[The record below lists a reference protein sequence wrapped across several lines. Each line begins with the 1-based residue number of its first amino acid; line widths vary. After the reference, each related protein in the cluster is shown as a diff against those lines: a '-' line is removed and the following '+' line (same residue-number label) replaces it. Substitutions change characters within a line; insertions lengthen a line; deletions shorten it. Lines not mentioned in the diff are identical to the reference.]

1 MEFSFAD
8 IALSLALVALAIA
21 LTLYW
26 KIPVQKDMAFGS
38 VRAFIQLIAVG
49 YALKYIFQIESG
61 WLIHL
66 ALLIMTVVG
75 ARAAGSRVKKLKG
88 ASVIAFI
95 AMTLGSVV
103 TIGLLLA
110 LRIVPF
116 EARYVIPLAGMIIGN
131 SMNAAALTAN
141 RLVSDLRQNR
151 AAIET
156 ALALGKTWRE
166 ASRPFQKEA
175 AVAGMISILNFM
187 KTVGIV
193 ALPGAMTGM
202 ILAGAEPLEA
212 IMLQLIVAYMLLAA
226 VTVTSVVALE
236 LTVRRFFTA
245 QHQLA
250 IERACP
256 DSGKP
261 A

>member
-1 MEFSFAD
+1 MHFSFAD
-8 IALSLALVALAIA
+8 IGLSLALAALAFV

-26 KIPVQKDMAFGS
+26 KIPVQKDMAIGS
-38 VRAFIQLIAVG
+38 VRAFVQLIAVG

-75 ARAAGSRVKKLKG
+75 ARAAGGRVKKLKG
-88 ASVIAFI
+88 ATIIAFI
-95 AMTLGSVV
+95 AMASGSVV
-103 TIGLLLA
+103 TIGMLLA
-110 LRIVPF
+110 LGIVPF
-116 EARYVIPLAGMIIGN
+116 EARYMIPLAGMIIGN

-141 RLVSDLRQNR
+141 RIVSDIRQNR
-151 AAIET
+151 PAIET

-187 KTVGIV
+187 RTVGIV

-202 ILAGAEPLEA
+202 LLAGAEPLEA

-226 VTVTSVVALE
+226 VTITSVVALE

-250 IERACP
+250 IDHACP
-256 DSGKP
+256 VNGGK
-261 A
+261 

>member
-1 MEFSFAD
+1 MDFTFAD
-8 IALSLALVALAIA
+8 IAWSLLLVVLAIA
-21 LTLYW
+21 LSLYW
-26 KIPVQKDMAFGS
+26 KIPVQKDMALGS
-38 VRAFIQLIAVG
+38 VRAFVQLVAVG
-49 YALKYIFQIESG
+49 YALKYIFAIQSG

-66 ALLIMTVVG
+66 ALLIMTLVG
-75 ARAAGSRVKKLKG
+75 AHAAAGRVKKLKG
-88 ASVIAFI
+88 AMIITFV
-95 AMTLGSVV
+95 AMTAGSVV
-103 TIGLLLA
+103 TIGMLLA
-110 LRIVPF
+110 LGIVPF

-131 SMNAAALTAN
+131 SMNASALTAN

-156 ALALGKTWRE
+156 ALALGRTWRE

-175 AVAGMISILNFM
+175 AVAGMISMLNFM

-202 ILAGAEPLEA
+202 ILAGAEPIKA
-212 IMLQLIVAYMLLAA
+212 ILLQVIVAYMLLAA
-226 VTVTSVVALE
+226 VTVTSIVALE
-236 LTVRRFFTA
+236 LTVRRFFTP

-250 IERACP
+250 LDHACRDLER
-256 DSGKP
+256 P